1 MRCNGIQ
8 YLFRAAFNICF
19 VPVTICNSYICLLV
33 FHVKFMTDTEMR
45 LEGKVLDVSK
55 VWFDDK
61 HLEGI
66 LGLLYII
73 LLGPK

>member
-8 YLFRAAFNICF
+8 YLFR
-19 VPVTICNSYICLLV
+19 VCNYLQFIYLPAV

-55 VWFDDK
+55 VWFDDT
-61 HLEGI
+61 HRGGI
-66 LGLLYII
+66 LGHLGLLYII